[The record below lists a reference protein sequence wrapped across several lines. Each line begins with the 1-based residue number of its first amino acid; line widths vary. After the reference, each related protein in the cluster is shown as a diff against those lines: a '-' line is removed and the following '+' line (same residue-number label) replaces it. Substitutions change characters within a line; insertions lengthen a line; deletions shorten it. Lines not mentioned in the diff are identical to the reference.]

1 MALANDDV
9 VFRYMVAV
17 DVGVGDSG
25 VGDTAACVSLWVAAC
40 ASRDG
45 IAIAGVA
52 ERARPKFD
60 HPQCWIVVENST
72 GEIVAFVLVTKPG
85 SGLATDPPD
94 APVVGLLAVAPDAW
108 GRGFGGR
115 LLAAATADL
124 AHQGYE
130 QAVLHVLID
139 HQAAVHLYES
149 HGWRPHGESFQHS
162 LLNRPTQA
170 YVLNVN
176 QPVSE

>member
-9 VFRYMVAV
+9 VFRYVVAG
-17 DVGVGDSG
+17 DVTVGDSG
-25 VGDTAACVSLWVAAC
+25 VGDAAACVSLWVAAC

-60 HPQCWIVVENST
+60 HPQCWIVVENSA

-94 APVVGLLAVAPDAW
+94 APVVGLLAVAPDTW

-124 AHQGYE
+124 AQHGYE

-170 YVLNVN
+170 YVLDVN